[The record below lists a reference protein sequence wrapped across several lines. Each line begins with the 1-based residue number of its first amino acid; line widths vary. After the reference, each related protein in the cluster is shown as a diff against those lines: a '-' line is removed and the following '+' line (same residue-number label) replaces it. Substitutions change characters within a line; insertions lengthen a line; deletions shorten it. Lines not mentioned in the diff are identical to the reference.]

1 MLVPMTQIIGID
13 LGTTRSAV
21 AAVEDGEPKI
31 LENNEGK
38 RVTPSIVAFDG
49 DERLVGEPA
58 KNQMITN
65 QANTVTSI
73 KRRMGEDYT
82 VELDNDDYTPQEI
95 SSMILQKLKQDAE
108 DKLGDDVA
116 KAVITVPAHFNDAQR
131 QATKDAGKI
140 AGLDVEHILN
150 EPTAAALAYGIDDE
164 RDQTIL
170 VYDFGG
176 GTFDVTVLD
185 IGDGIY
191 EVQSTEGSNDLGG
204 DDFDQE
210 IVDWILEQFED
221 EHEIDLSDNDDA
233 LQRIRQNAE
242 EAKKELS
249 SRKKTTINIPFIYQ
263 DDGDAYN
270 IDYELTRSKF
280 ESLVEQ
286 LIQQTTDPTEK
297 AIKDAD
303 IDKTDL
309 DEVLLVGG
317 STRVPAVREHVQ
329 AITGYEPNKSVSP
342 DEAVALGAA
351 TQAGSISG
359 EMEDILLLDV
369 APLSLG
375 VETKG
380 GIMTTLIEKNT
391 KIPASETK
399 TFTTA
404 RNNQTIVPVN
414 VLQGEREMAKDNKSL
429 GTFNLEGIPPAPA
442 GQPQIEVTFEIDTDG
457 ILQVSAEE
465 KQSGKDASITIEDQA
480 RLDDDEIEQM
490 KEEAEQ
496 HEDEDKKRRAFV
508 EAQNKA
514 DQAVAQAHDQIDEY
528 EDEIDDSIIEDL
540 QDAIGDLEDAKDD
553 ADDIDD
559 LEEATETLETAIE
572 DLEEAMQE
580 IGKEMYGDQQGPGGF
595 DPSNMDPEDVKQAAQ
610 QMNMGQGPGGQ
621 PGGQDDVVDADY
633 EEVDDEDE

>member
-1 MLVPMTQIIGID
+1 MVPMTRIIGID

-38 RVTPSIVAFDG
+38 RVTPSIVAFDD

-65 QANTVTSI
+65 QKNTVTSI
-73 KRRMGEDYT
+73 KRHMGEDYT
-82 VELDNDDYTPQEI
+82 VELDGDDYTPQEI
-95 SSMILQKLKQDAE
+95 SSMILQKLKNDAE
-108 DKLGDDVA
+108 DKLGDDVE
-116 KAVITVPAHFNDAQR
+116 KAVITVPAHFDDAQR
-131 QATKDAGKI
+131 QATKDAGTI
-140 AGLDVEHILN
+140 AGLEVERILN
-150 EPTAAALAYGIDDE
+150 EPTAAALAYGLDDDT
-164 RDQTIL
+164 DQTIL

-191 EVQSTEGSNDLGG
+191 EVQSTEGINDLGG

-210 IVDWILEQFED
+210 IVDWILERFED
-221 EHEIDLSDNDDA
+221 ENDIDLSENDDA

-280 ESLVEQ
+280 ENLIEH
-286 LIQQTTDPTEK
+286 LIQRTTDPTEK
-297 AIKDAD
+297 AIEDAGIGKND
-303 IDKTDL
+303 ID
-309 DEVLLVGG
+309 EVILVGG

-329 AITGYEPNKSVSP
+329 AITGQEPNKSVSP

-404 RNNQTIVPVN
+404 QDNQSVVPVH

-429 GTFNLEGIPPAPA
+429 GMFQLEGIPPAPA
-442 GQPQIEVTFEIDTDG
+442 GQPQIEVSFEIDTDG
-457 ILQVSAEE
+457 ILQVEAEE
-465 KQSGKDASITIEDQA
+465 KQSGKEASITIEDQA

-490 KEEAEQ
+490 KQEAAQ
-496 HEDEDKKRRAFV
+496 HEEEDKKRRAYI
-508 EAQNKA
+508 ETQNKA
-514 DQAVAQAHDQIDEY
+514 DQAIGQARDQIEEF
-528 EDEIDDSIIEDL
+528 EDEIDDSIIERVEE
-540 QDAIGDLEDAKDD
+540 AIEDLEEARDE

-559 LEEATETLETAIE
+559 LEEAKETLETALD
-572 DLEEAMQE
+572 DLEQAMQE
-580 IGKEMYGDQQGPGGF
+580 IGKEIYGDQQGPGGF
-595 DPSNMDPEDVKQAAQ
+595 DPSNMDPEDLKQAAQ
-610 QMNMGQGPGGQ
+610 QMNMGQGQPGQ
-621 PGGQDDVVDADY
+621 PGGQDDVVDADF
-633 EEVDDEDE
+633 EETDDE

>member
-270 IDYELTRSKF
+270 IDDELTRSKF

>member
-1 MLVPMTQIIGID
+1 MTRIIGID

-38 RVTPSIVAFDG
+38 RVTPSIVAFDD

-65 QANTVTSI
+65 QKNTVTSI
-73 KRRMGEDYT
+73 KRHMGEDYT
-82 VELDNDDYTPQEI
+82 VELDGDDYTPQEI
-95 SSMILQKLKQDAE
+95 SSMILQKLKNDAE
-108 DKLGDDVA
+108 DKLGDDVE
-116 KAVITVPAHFNDAQR
+116 KAVITVPAHFDDAQR
-131 QATKDAGKI
+131 QATKDAGTI
-140 AGLDVEHILN
+140 AGLEVERILN
-150 EPTAAALAYGIDDE
+150 EPTAAALAYGLDDDT
-164 RDQTIL
+164 DQTIL

-191 EVQSTEGSNDLGG
+191 EVQSTEGINDLGG

-210 IVDWILEQFED
+210 IVDWILERFED
-221 EHEIDLSDNDDA
+221 ENDIDLSENDDA

-280 ESLVEQ
+280 ENLIEH
-286 LIQQTTDPTEK
+286 LIQRTTDPTEK
-297 AIKDAD
+297 AIEDAGIGKND
-303 IDKTDL
+303 ID
-309 DEVLLVGG
+309 EVILVGG

-329 AITGYEPNKSVSP
+329 AITGQEPNKSVSP

-404 RNNQTIVPVN
+404 QDNQSVVPVH

-429 GTFNLEGIPPAPA
+429 GMFQLEGIPPAPA
-442 GQPQIEVTFEIDTDG
+442 GQPQIEVSFEIDTDG
-457 ILQVSAEE
+457 ILQVEAEE
-465 KQSGKDASITIEDQA
+465 KQSGKEASITIEDQA

-490 KEEAEQ
+490 KQEAAQ
-496 HEDEDKKRRAFV
+496 HEEEDKKRRAYI
-508 EAQNKA
+508 ETQNKA
-514 DQAVAQAHDQIDEY
+514 DQAIGQARDQIEEF
-528 EDEIDDSIIEDL
+528 EDEIDDSIIERVEE
-540 QDAIGDLEDAKDD
+540 AIEDLEEARDE

-559 LEEATETLETAIE
+559 LEEAKETLETALD
-572 DLEEAMQE
+572 DLEQAMQE
-580 IGKEMYGDQQGPGGF
+580 IGKEIYGDQQGPGGF
-595 DPSNMDPEDVKQAAQ
+595 DPSNMDPEDLKQAAQ
-610 QMNMGQGPGGQ
+610 QMNMGQGQPGQ
-621 PGGQDDVVDADY
+621 PGGQDDVVDADF
-633 EEVDDEDE
+633 EETDDE